1 MTAGYN
7 DVGLMTAPDGQV
19 YAVAVMIASTRAPI
33 PARQALM
40 ADVAR
45 AVVAAHDAEAA
56 R

>member
-1 MTAGYN
+1 M
-7 DVGLMTAPDGQV
+7 GLLTAPDGRT

-33 PARQALM
+33 PTRQALM

-45 AVVAAHDAEAA
+45 AVVQYHDGLGATVMG